1 MDFALIL
8 LIALIIFGTIWL
20 IDKLFFRARR
30 DKVLQDA
37 IEAETLNA
45 RGVQTRA
52 VEVPREPVLVEYARA
67 LFPVIFLVLV
77 LRSFIVEP
85 FRIPSGSMLPTLEV
99 GDFILVNKFVYGIR
113 LPVINKKVI
122 PLGSPDRGDVMVFR
136 FPMDQRTNF
145 IKRVVGLPGDKIV
158 YDQKRLFINGQP
170 VAYEDGQE
178 WVYTDSGSRVIR
190 GNEYTEMLG
199 DNPHQ
204 MVIDQNRGT
213 TRSEHT
219 VPEGQFFVLG
229 DNRDHSNDSRVWG
242 FVPEDHIVGKAFF
255 IWFNWNRQN
264 DGIVSWS
271 RIGDTID

>member
-8 LIALIIFGTIWL
+8 LIALVVFGVIWL
-20 IDKLFFRARR
+20 IDKLFFRAKR
-30 DKVLQDA
+30 DKALHDA

-45 RGVQTRA
+45 RGVQTRQ
-52 VEVPREPVLVEYARA
+52 VSVPREPVLVEYARA

-77 LRSFIVEP
+77 LRSFIIEP

-113 LPVINKKVI
+113 LPVINKKVV

-158 YDQKRLFINGQP
+158 YDQKRLFINGKP
-170 VAYEDGQE
+170 IAYEDGQE
-178 WVYTDSGSRVIR
+178 WIFTDSGRRIIR
-190 GNEYTEMLG
+190 GNQYTEVLG
-199 DNPHQ
+199 ENPHQ
-204 MVIDQNRGT
+204 MVIDQSRGT

-219 VPEGQFFVLG
+219 VPEGEFFVLG

-255 IWFNWNRQN
+255 IWFNWNRAN

-271 RIGDTID
+271 RIGDTIE